1 MVTAAVSKLIDTTDD
16 EGYST
21 TEARRRL
28 GGISKQTLGALV
40 REGKIRVVRA
50 GRRVIVPRSS
60 IVAFLNANDDHA
72 A

>member
-1 MVTAAVSKLIDTTDD
+1 MDTAQRRTIEIEDD
-16 EGYST
+16 EGFST

-28 GGISKQTLGALV
+28 GGISKQTLGGLV

-50 GRRVIVPRSS
+50 GRRVIIPRSS
-60 IVAFLNANDDHA
+60 IVQFLNADDDA